1 MATRVQLRRGTTSE
15 HSTFTGAEG
24 EVTVD
29 TTKNTTVVHDGAT
42 QGGFPVATEA
52 SLASKLSPGD
62 NVSELVNDA
71 GYVTSAEAGGVTSVN
86 GKSGIVVLNA
96 DDIDDSTTTHKFA
109 SESEL
114 LSVASAIQP
123 GDNISKLNNDAGY
136 VTSAEAGG
144 VTSVNGKSGIVVLNA
159 DDIDDST
166 TTHKFASEAELL
178 SVASAIQPGDNISK
192 LNNDA
197 GYVTSAEAGGV
208 TSVNGKSGIVVL
220 NADDIDDSTTTHK
233 FASESEL
240 LSVASA
246 IQPGDNISKLNNDA
260 GYITSAEAGGVTSV
274 NGKSGIVVLN
284 ADDIDDSTTT
294 HKFASEAELLSVA
307 SAIQP
312 GDNISKLNNDSGFII
327 SSDVPVQSVAGKTGN
342 VTLDKSDVGLGNV
355 DNTSDLN
362 KPISTSTQSALNAKA
377 DLVGGLVPTSQL
389 PAVAL
394 SDFRGSV
401 ASEAEMIALSTA
413 TIGDWCYRTD
423 IPAGYLLKA
432 DPYSTASNWLRIT
445 GATGQVVSVNG
456 QVGTVVLSA
465 DDVGALKSGDDV
477 SELTNDAGYIT
488 SSAIPTTPTLQE
500 VTNQGSTT
508 TTGAT
513 FDGDVGIGTDSP
525 SYKLDVRGGDILIGQ
540 SSGATTGIRN
550 YLNFGRASGAKAG
563 IGFINTFGYG
573 KGSLIFMNN
582 NDDTLS
588 GFTDSD
594 EVMRITPG
602 GSVGIGTTN
611 PKAKLDVAASG
622 NGEEVLRLSTE
633 RPWGFFQVG
642 TSTETSLDLR
652 SNSNK
657 KFTISGVKNGAA
669 AVSTSFMVDTGSG
682 NAECSGKITSAST
695 TITDSGTTLV
705 TKDYLDQ
712 STNISVKDFG
722 ATGDGTTDDTSSIQA
737 AFNHIA
743 VSGETLLFPIGTYY
757 ITSPLTLYC
766 DAEHHQIICD
776 DSAVIKVGGQAVF
789 AATPAITITVRAAG
803 ASVDHTFSWEGG
815 TIDGTGMPNRGGGA
829 PDLMTFGNALI
840 DSIVIRRVQFLNNLP
855 GRPSNPSSLPVLSQ
869 RGDSGLMLG
878 KANNARVEDCTFIG
892 QPDAG
897 IYVSG
902 HPEPGNPDSL
912 GCRNLV
918 VSGCHFKLCGFTVG
932 AAFISKRRFRNCI
945 IVNNTFEDCRV
956 GVSTG
961 EVGDSVTINQ
971 AGYRMLVA
979 NNTFLN
985 TLADAIDIRAS
996 DNSVVSNNVIEN
1008 IGFRINWDG
1017 TQASVPVPSRA
1028 TGVAIRGSSYCNV
1041 ANNVIFVDNSKYNVE
1056 GIETA
1061 QGIHGIYLAGYTQVL
1076 TQGNLTTESNFT
1088 QVSDNNISYI
1098 PRGITEDQDTS
1109 AIRTLNNIFSN
1120 NQVEH
1125 AAVQRIATRHA
1136 GACVIDTNPGDGI
1149 VDIGFGSTPLLS
1161 LARTTGQRA
1170 GYASLVGPVSVSDSL
1185 SVSGS
1190 ITTGGTFVGDLQGNA
1205 QTSSKVAQSGSGQA
1219 LNRPILVKNSAGT
1232 ANENEP
1238 VRFSNV
1244 ANTPTVNT
1252 STGEIKAP
1260 GGITANLTGNASRA
1274 SSAIRL
1280 TPRADGS
1287 TTVNVQGMYAGWNL
1301 GNGTASGASIF
1312 INQKGLGTGSFEFVE
1327 STTNNVFS
1335 RLVRI
1340 HSTGKVQILGS
1351 DPTFVG
1357 NLEGNA
1363 DTATAASSTSK
1374 VAQSGTSA
1382 SSDKPILVKNS
1393 GGTTNETAAVR
1404 FSSVANT
1411 PTVNTSNGK
1420 IKAPGGITADLTG
1433 NSSTASKVKV
1443 NASTGNADYPLL
1455 FHNLA
1460 VGTTD
1465 NSNIYY
1471 SNSTSANGKQITMNP
1486 RSGTIVATNFQGN
1499 AASAN
1504 KLNAPRTLWG
1514 VSFDGTANISGAMTG
1529 VNSITGANANLTIEP
1544 ASSGSNRNVYLRGN
1558 ANTGGGG
1565 GLVVVGHETRG
1576 DLYFRTGG
1584 KFRFCK
1590 AGQTAVE
1597 GFLNFN
1603 SLTTDRTYTFPN
1615 ATGTIALTS
1624 SSITGNAATATK
1636 LATAR
1641 TLWGVSFNGTAN
1653 ISGSMTG
1660 VNNITGV
1667 NAAMI
1672 IQPADSTTARTLY
1685 LRGNNDT
1692 NGTGGAVVI
1701 GHESRG
1707 NLSFRTGLAS
1717 TGYRFYDP
1725 GRTDRYGA
1733 LKFDNITASRTYTF
1747 PNASGT
1753 VALTSTSVQT
1763 SGNQDISG
1771 TKTFTAILK
1780 CTSSGGDVPARTAD
1794 GIHCN
1799 YAGATARVFI
1809 TRLDNNT
1816 NPALRIS
1823 RGGSQSAAR
1832 LIDFTNE
1839 GGTTVGSITTNGTRT
1854 TYVETSDYRV
1864 KKDVTPLANASTRV
1878 AKLKPVSFVYT
1889 DRGNGESYEGFIAHE
1904 LAEACPDAVVG
1915 EKDGEEYQGVATG
1928 RLIPLLAKALQ
1939 EVLQKNDELEA
1950 RIAVLEGN

>member
-71 GYVTSAEAGGVTSVN
+71 GYITSAEAGSVDSVN
-86 GKSGIVVLNA
+86 GKTGDVVLDA
-96 DDIDDSTTTHKFA
+96 DDIDDTATTHKFA
-109 SESEL
+109 
-114 LSVASAIQP
+114 
-123 GDNISKLNNDAGY
+123 
-136 VTSAEAGG
+136 T
-144 VTSVNGKSGIVVLNA
+144 
-159 DDIDDST
+159 
-166 TTHKFASEAELL
+166 EAELL
-178 SVASAIQPGDNISK
+178 SVASAIQPGDNISE

-246 IQPGDNISKLNNDA
+246 IQPGDNISELNNDA

-312 GDNISKLNNDSGFII
+312 GDNISELNNDSGFII

-362 KPISTSTQSALNAKA
+362 KPISTSTQSALDAKA

-465 DDVGALKSGDDV
+465 DDVGALKSGDNV

-500 VTNQGSTT
+500 VTNQGNTT

-513 FDGDVGIGTDSP
+513 FDGDVGIGTS
-525 SYKLDVRGGDILIGQ
+525 
-540 SSGATTGIRN
+540 
-550 YLNFGRASGAKAG
+550 
-563 IGFINTFGYG
+563 
-573 KGSLIFMNN
+573 
-582 NDDTLS
+582 
-588 GFTDSD
+588 
-594 EVMRITPG
+594 
-602 GSVGIGTTN
+602 N
-611 PKAKLDVAASG
+611 PQAKLDVAASG

-657 KFTISGVKNGAA
+657 KFTISGVKNGAS

-712 STNISVKDFG
+712 STNISVKNFG

-766 DAEHHQIICD
+766 DAEHHQIVCD
-776 DSAVIKVGGQAVF
+776 DSAVIKVGGQGDF
-789 AATPAITITVRAAG
+789 ATTPAITITVRAAG
-803 ASVDHTFSWEGG
+803 NSVDHTFSWEGG

-829 PDLMTFGNALI
+829 SDLMTFGNALI

-1190 ITTGGTFVGDLQGNA
+1190 ITTGDVFVGDLQGNA

-1374 VAQSGTSA
+1374 VAQSGA
-1382 SSDKPILVKNS
+1382 SGSGDKPILVKNS
-1393 GGTTNETAAVR
+1393 AGTTNETAAVR

-1460 VGTTD
+1460 VGTTG

-1576 DLYFRTGG
+1576 DLYFRTGD

-1590 AGQTAVE
+1590 AGQTSIE
-1597 GFLNFN
+1597 GFLNFD
-1603 SLTTDRTYTFPN
+1603 SLTADRTYTFPN
-1615 ATGTIALTS
+1615 AGGTIALTS

-1660 VNNITGV
+1660 VNNITGA
-1667 NAAMI
+1667 NATMV
-1672 IQPADSTTARTLY
+1672 IQPAASTTARTLY
-1685 LRGNNDT
+1685 LRGNNNT
-1692 NGTGGAVVI
+1692 AGTGGAVVI
-1701 GHESRG
+1701 GHQSRG
-1707 NLSFRTGLAS
+1707 TVNFYSGQGS
-1717 TGYRFYDP
+1717 TAYRFFDP

-1733 LKFDNITASRTYTF
+1733 FKFDGISASRTYTW

-1771 TKTFTAILK
+1771 TKTVTGILK
-1780 CTSSGGDVPARTAD
+1780 NTSSGGDVAARTAD

-1799 YAGATARVFI
+1799 YTSTTARVYI
-1809 TRLDNNT
+1809 TRLDNNS

-1823 RGGSQSAAR
+1823 RGGNQSNAR

-1839 GGTTVGSITTNGTRT
+1839 GGTTVGVITTDGTRT
-1854 TYVETSDYRV
+1854 TYTETSDYRV
-1864 KKDVTPLANASTRV
+1864 KKDVTPLANASARV

-1889 DRGNGESYEGFIAHE
+1889 DRGNGKSYEGFIAHE

-1950 RIAVLEGN
+1950 RIAILEGN